1 MDLKFTDRPGERM
14 IEPQEI
20 ATLMAYLA
28 SSPSAATNGAAVW
41 I

>member
-14 IEPQEI
+14 IKPQEI